1 MSFEV
6 GGGLDELEMYIV
18 SAKEGLERL
27 KKRSIFKMLTEELKW
42 RVLGI

>member
-6 GGGLDELEMYIV
+6 GGGLDKLEMYIV

-27 KKRSIFKMLTEELKW
+27 KKSIFKMLTEELKW